1 MSARVLGN
9 SRALV
14 EVAPSTDLDTQH
26 PQDLAEIEC
35 LRLVLA
41 DAEQDWPTFTN
52 YLADIRKQRGN
63 DDELVRWLA
72 DLVVGFGYH
81 DAGLFAEF

>member
-1 MSARVLGN
+1 MSARVMGN

-14 EVAPSTDLDTQH
+14 EVAPSTDLDIQH
-26 PQDLAEIEC
+26 PQDLAEIER

-41 DAEQDWPTFTN
+41 DAERDWPTFMIV
-52 YLADIRKQRGN
+52 LEAVRKYRGN

-72 DLVVGFGYH
+72 DLVVGLGYH
-81 DAGLFAEF
+81 DAGLFSEC